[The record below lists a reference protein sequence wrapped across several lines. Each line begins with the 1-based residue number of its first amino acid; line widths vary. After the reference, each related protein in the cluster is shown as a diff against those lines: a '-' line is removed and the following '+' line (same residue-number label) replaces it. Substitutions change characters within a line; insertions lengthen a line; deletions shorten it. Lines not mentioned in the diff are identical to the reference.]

1 MINIENILEEIR
13 TIPLYQDLADKTN
26 YSKNKEFY
34 RGFQIPLQGIKDVS
48 KEFNP
53 LTYGVGRMDDLQH
66 EESDFTDFIY
76 ELPYT
81 NGVIKECNM
90 FRTRLM
96 VLRPKACYFY
106 HSDGTKR
113 IHIPLITDPDCF
125 FVIEDEVYRFPA
137 DGTWSI
143 VDTTKMHT
151 AINASRINRYHIVGC
166 IKEN

>member
-13 TIPLYQDLADKTN
+13 TIPLYQDLANKAKTN
-26 YSKNKEFY
+26 KEKEFY
-34 RGFQIPLQGIKDVS
+34 RGFQIPLQKVKDIDNV
-48 KEFNP
+48 N
-53 LTYGVGRMDDLQH
+53 YGVGRMDDLQH

-81 NGVIKECNM
+81 NGIIKELNM

-96 VLRPKACYFY
+96 VLCPKTCYFY
-106 HSDGTKR
+106 HSDATKR
-113 IHIPLITDPDCF
+113 LHIPLITDPDCF

-137 DGTWSI
+137 DGTWTI
-143 VDTTKMHT
+143 VDTNKTHT

-166 IKEN
+166 IEEN